1 MNFQEGPFAG
11 GLETSFLTPSITIG
25 SGVPESLPMAQY
37 WRERVKLHARALLH
51 RKVTAQWLRVLN
63 AHPVFCD
70 LMRDSPK
77 LLYKIYRPYMSNVLC
92 AQARLRVLATHYSVV
107 FSRGLGPMIVAA
119 ARAGVPLA
127 SVEGKTGGSYTL
139 QLRAVSTM
147 EREGELVLQLCEG
160 GTPVFS
166 LAFTFAEEEGRP
178 IVCIG
183 CIQGPKGS
191 DGLEAIRTATRE
203 LHGARPKH
211 LLVTLVRQLGHAFGC
226 GRVRLVGN
234 ANRVVHGAIRRGK
247 VMADYDQM
255 WQELGA
261 ERRADGDY
269 ALACEPVQEPD
280 MEQIQSKKRSEAR
293 KRHAVV
299 RELADALVGS
309 LTRPA
314 IA

>member
-1 MNFQEGPFAG
+1 MNFKEGPFAG
-11 GLETSFLTPSITIG
+11 GLETFFLTPSITIG
-25 SGVPESLPMAQY
+25 SGVPQNLPLSQY

-51 RKVTAQWLRVLN
+51 RRVTAQWLRVLN

-92 AQARLRVLATHYSVV
+92 AQARMRVLATHYGFV

-119 ARAGVPLA
+119 ARAGVPLG
-127 SVEGKTGGSYTL
+127 SVEGKSGGSYDL

-160 GTPVFS
+160 GVPVFS
-166 LAFTFAEEEGRP
+166 LAFTFAEEGGQP

-226 GRVRLVGN
+226 SRVRLVGN

-255 WQELGA
+255 WNELGA

-299 RELADALVGS
+299 RELADALVAS
-309 LTRPA
+309 LVKPMRV
-314 IA
+314 

>member
-1 MNFQEGPFAG
+1 MNYQEGPFAG
-11 GLETSFLTPSITIG
+11 GLETVFLTPTISLR
-25 SGVPESLPMAQY
+25 SGVPETLPALQY
-37 WRERVKLHARALLH
+37 WRERVKLQARALMH
-51 RKVTAQWLRVLN
+51 RRVTDQWLRVLN

-70 LMRDSPK
+70 LVRDSPK

-92 AQARLRVLATHYSVV
+92 AEARLRVLATHYGFV
-107 FSRGLGPMIVAA
+107 FSRGMGPLIVAA
-119 ARAGVPLA
+119 ARAGVALG
-127 SVEGKTGGSYTL
+127 SVEGKTGAIYEL

-147 EREGELVLQLCEG
+147 EREGELVLQLCDG

-166 LAFTFAEEEGRP
+166 LAFTFAEEEGQQ

-211 LLVTLVRQLGHAFGC
+211 LLVTLVRQLGHAVGC
-226 GRVRLVGN
+226 SRVRLVGN

-255 WQELGA
+255 WNELGA

-269 ALACEPVQEPD
+269 AIACEPVPEPD

-299 RELADALVGS
+299 LELADALVAS
-309 LTRPA
+309 LAKPPNP
-314 IA
+314 

>member
-11 GLETSFLTPSITIG
+11 GLETFFLTPSITLR
-25 SGVPESLPMAQY
+25 SGVPASLPKSQY
-37 WRERVKLHARALLH
+37 WRERLKLHARALLH
-51 RKVTAQWLRVLN
+51 RRVTGQWLRVLN

-70 LMRDSPK
+70 LVRDSPK
-77 LLYKIYRPYMSNVLC
+77 LLYKIYRPYLSNALC
-92 AQARLRVLATHYSVV
+92 VEARLRVLAIHYGFV

-119 ARAGVPLA
+119 ARAGVPLG
-127 SVEGKTGGSYTL
+127 SVEGKTGTTYEL

-147 EREGELVLQLCEG
+147 EREGELVLQLCES

-166 LAFTFAEEEGRP
+166 LAFTFAEEAGAA

-183 CIQGPKGS
+183 CIQGPKGGE
-191 DGLEAIRTATRE
+191 GLESIRTATRE
-203 LHGARPKH
+203 LHGVRPKH

-247 VMADYDQM
+247 VLADYDQM
-255 WQELGA
+255 WNELGA

-299 RELADALVGS
+299 VELADALVAS
-309 LTRPA
+309 LVIPQRA
-314 IA
+314 

>member
-1 MNFQEGPFAG
+1 MNLQEGPFAG
-11 GLETSFLTPSITIG
+11 GLETSHLMPSITIR
-25 SGVPESLPMAQY
+25 SGVSESLPARVY
-37 WRERVKLHARALLH
+37 WRERLKLGTRALIN
-51 RKVTAQWLRVLN
+51 RRITGQWLRVLN

-70 LMRDSPK
+70 LVRDTPR

-92 AQARLRVLATHYSVV
+92 ADARLRVLASHYGFV

-119 ARAGVPLA
+119 ARAGVPLG
-127 SVEGKTGGSYTL
+127 SVEGKTGTIYEL
-139 QLRAVSTM
+139 QLRSVSVM

-166 LAFTFAEEEGRP
+166 LAFTFAEEEAGTT
-178 IVCIG
+178 VCIG
-183 CIQGPKGS
+183 CIQGPKGG

-203 LHGARPKH
+203 LHGVRPKH
-211 LLVTLVRQLGHAFGC
+211 LLVTLVRHLGHAFGC

-247 VMADYDQM
+247 VLADYDQM
-255 WQELGA
+255 WNELGA
-261 ERRADGDY
+261 EPRPDGDFGIS
-269 ALACEPVQEPD
+269 CEPVREPD

-299 RELADALVGS
+299 LELADALVASMIKPVHG
-309 LTRPA
+309 
-314 IA
+314 

>member
-11 GLETSFLTPSITIG
+11 GLETFIRTPSITIR
-25 SGVPESLPMAQY
+25 SGVPVGLPASQY
-37 WRERVKLHARALLH
+37 WRERLKLHARALLN
-51 RKVTAQWLRVLN
+51 RRVTGQWLRVLN
-63 AHPVFCD
+63 AHPVFSD
-70 LMRDSPK
+70 LVRDTPK

-92 AQARLRVLATHYSVV
+92 AEARLRVLAAHYGFV

-119 ARAGVPLA
+119 ARAGVPLGA
-127 SVEGKTGGSYTL
+127 VEGKTGTIYEL

-147 EREGELVLQLCEG
+147 EREGELVLQLCDA

-166 LAFTFAEEEGRP
+166 LAFTFAEEEGET

-183 CIQGPKGS
+183 CIQGPKGG
-191 DGLEAIRTATRE
+191 DGLEAIRNATRE
-203 LHGARPKH
+203 LHGVRPKH

-247 VMADYDQM
+247 VLADYDQM
-255 WQELGA
+255 WNELGA
-261 ERRADGDY
+261 EPRPDGDFG
-269 ALACEPVQEPD
+269 LACEPVREPD

-299 RELADALVGS
+299 MELADALVASMVKRVAG
-309 LTRPA
+309 
-314 IA
+314 

>member
-1 MNFQEGPFAG
+1 MNFQEGPLAG
-11 GLETSFLTPSITIG
+11 GLETFFLTPSITLR
-25 SGVPESLPMAQY
+25 SGVPASLPTSQY
-37 WRERVKLHARALLH
+37 WRERLKLHARALFH
-51 RKVTAQWLRVLN
+51 RRVTGQWLRVLN

-70 LMRDSPK
+70 LVRDSPK

-92 AQARLRVLATHYSVV
+92 AEARLRVLAIHYGFV

-119 ARAGVPLA
+119 ARAGVPLG
-127 SVEGKTGGSYTL
+127 SVEGKTGTVYEL

-147 EREGELVLQLCEG
+147 EREGELVLQLCES

-166 LAFTFAEEEGRP
+166 LAFTFAEEAGAA

-183 CIQGPKGS
+183 CIQGPKGG
-191 DGLEAIRTATRE
+191 DGLESIRTATRE
-203 LHGARPKH
+203 LHGVRPKH
-211 LLVTLVRQLGHAFGC
+211 LLVTLVRQLGYAFGC

-247 VMADYDQM
+247 VLADYDQM
-255 WQELGA
+255 WNELGA

-269 ALACEPVQEPD
+269 GLACEPVQEPD

-293 KRHAVV
+293 RRHAVV
-299 RELADALVGS
+299 VELADALVAS
-309 LTRPA
+309 LVFTGRA
-314 IA
+314 